1 MHTFKEHVQCIMR
14 LPQVDAHLTSFIA
27 DLKLRQVDPLAIP
40 PTPTTT
46 HASIQ
51 QHSRL
56 AALML
61 PLTVPDSKS
70 EQSESEQASTGAH
83 SSQAA
88 VSLPEPLQSP
98 SADCQLAET
107 TVEMASTGRTSQFT
121 NVFMAWV
128 NWCTTYLAASQVYV
142 SV

>member
-1 MHTFKEHVQCIMR
+1 M
-14 LPQVDAHLTSFIA
+14 LLLQVDAHLTNFIA

-46 HASIQ
+46 HASVQ

-61 PLTVPDSKS
+61 PLTIPDSK
-70 EQSESEQASTGAH
+70 SEQASTGAH
-83 SSQAA
+83 SLQAA
-88 VSLPEPLQSP
+88 VSMPEPLQSS
-98 SADCQLAET
+98 SADSQLAET
-107 TVEMASTGRTSQFT
+107 TVEPASTGRMSRFT

-128 NWCTTYLAASQVYV
+128 NWYAMYLAASQVYV